1 MSLRRSRRNAP
12 NAQGDQFLVSG
23 QHEVA
28 RQLQAAQDLGDLV
41 ERAAAPAE
49 QEEAQHVAPRQ
60 VAAKPKRKAPAS
72 FEGAAGV
79 ASASGVG
86 GAGGAKKKARKKK
99 GATENETYNALLLL
113 RLKDE
118 KQGEK
123 KGEKKGAKTGA
134 KTGDKKGMVGMNV
147 DVDKDVDKAK
157 KRAVEDAQV
166 SICVQLSLVRHLLA
180 DVICWQMLANSHILL
195 RSVLQTMNCVLEM
208 MNCVLQMMNSVL
220 QMMNSALR
228 MMNCVLQMMNSVLQT
243 TYAGRC
249 WLTHIFCCDL

>member
-123 KGEKKGAKTGA
+123 KGAKTGEKKGEKKGAKTGA

-180 DVICWQMLANSHILL
+180 DVICW
-195 RSVLQTMNCVLEM
+195 
-208 MNCVLQMMNSVL
+208 
-220 QMMNSALR
+220 
-228 MMNCVLQMMNSVLQT
+228 
-243 TYAGRC
+243 
-249 WLTHIFCCDL
+249 